1 MGYAYDDRLEKMELR
16 TFLKVAFMVAF
27 ASLVMVA
34 CDKPVRAYLRARW

>member
-1 MGYAYDDRLEKMELR
+1 MDYAHDDRLEKMGLG

-34 CDKPVRAYLRARW
+34 YDKPVRAYLRARW